1 MPSLKLGAI
10 PEDKPV
16 RMTITLPAAL
26 ARDLE
31 AYAQAWSKETSR
43 TLGARHLVPHM
54 LDAFIRSDKGFA
66 AAKRTVELR
75 RQTAPS
81 EATVGHSN
89 DEPDPLSNAS

>member
-31 AYAQAWSKETSR
+31 AYAQAWSRETGR
-43 TLGARHLVPHM
+43 TLAARHLVPHM
-54 LDAFIRSDKGFA
+54 LEAFIRSDKGFA
-66 AAKRTVELR
+66 AAKRAGQNR
-75 RQTAPS
+75 DQTMPL
-81 EATVGHSN
+81 EATAGQSS
-89 DEPDPLSNAS
+89 DGQDAL